1 MEKEKINQFIMI
13 NGKFF
18 PEMMIGE
25 VKQKLESLD
34 ESKESMLMSTE
45 WKNPTVAFLF
55 AFFLGG
61 FGVDRFWLGQTG
73 LGVVKLITCG
83 AAGIWSLIDLFTVM
97 GRAKTYNYNKLMMYF
112 KITICSEE
120 DNVLFL

>member
-18 PEMMIGE
+18 PEMMFE
-25 VKQKLESLD
+25 DVKQKLESLD
-34 ESKESMLMSTE
+34 ESKESMLMATE

-61 FGVDRFWLGQTG
+61 LGVDRFWLGETG
-73 LGVVKLITCG
+73 LGVVKLITCAG
-83 AAGIWSLIDLFTVM
+83 AGIWTIIDYFLIMKVTKEKNLEKF
-97 GRAKTYNYNKLMMYF
+97 
-112 KITICSEE
+112 ITGM
-120 DNVLFL
+120 

>member
-34 ESKESMLMSTE
+34 ESKETMLMSTE

-55 AFFLGG
+55 AFFLGNL
-61 FGVDRFWLGQTG
+61 GVDRFWLSQTG
-73 LGVVKLITCG
+73 L
-83 AAGIWSLIDLFTVM
+83 GIWSLIDLFTVM

-112 KITICSEE
+112 
-120 DNVLFL
+120 